1 MLLINFCAL
10 APFLFST
17 NTIGD
22 DQKPGGGK
30 GKYVSKSGKKKT
42 CVPVLE
48 TRKKAGG
55 IIFSSGFGEQGVRGA
70 LNHLSASGVGPFPPP
85 DDSAQVPLLCW
96 SHKKGG
102 GGMENRH
109 KNRDSVSFAPERKE
123 KWVLHRNFSPTLLI
137 ES

>member
-30 GKYVSKSGKKKT
+30 GKYVSKSGKKPY
-42 CVPVLE
+42 VPASE
-48 TRKKAGG
+48 TRKKAG

-70 LNHLSASGVGPFPPP
+70 LTHLSASGVGPFPP
-85 DDSAQVPLLCW
+85 
-96 SHKKGG
+96 
-102 GGMENRH
+102 
-109 KNRDSVSFAPERKE
+109 
-123 KWVLHRNFSPTLLI
+123 
-137 ES
+137 